1 MHKIYKLV
9 YVDGIT
15 VASSNTVRNL
25 GVISEQSVSI
35 ELNVKPFRRNAL
47 VHLHNISA
55 NILPHAEGPLH
66 VTVTSRLNYCSYYN
80 GFIPLG
86 SSL

>member
-1 MHKIYKLV
+1 MWM
-9 YVDGIT
+9 
-15 VASSNTVRNL
+15 ASLWPPVRNL

-35 ELNVKPFRRNAL
+35 KLNVKPFQRNAL

-55 NILPHAEGPLH
+55 NILPHDAEGLLH
-66 VTVTSRLNYCSYYN
+66 VTVTSRLDYCNYYN